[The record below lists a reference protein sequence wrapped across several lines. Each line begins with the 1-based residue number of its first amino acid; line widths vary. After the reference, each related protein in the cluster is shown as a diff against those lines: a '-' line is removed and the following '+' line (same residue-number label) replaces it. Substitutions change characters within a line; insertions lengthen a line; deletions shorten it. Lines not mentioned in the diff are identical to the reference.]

1 MDTGKLFKNG
11 SSQAVRLPKNY
22 RFPGK
27 QVFIRRLGKGV
38 VLMPEEGSW
47 ETLIEGTQQFSD
59 DFLSS
64 REQGE
69 VEPRES
75 LFE

>member
-1 MDTGKLFKNG
+1 MDTAKLFKNG

-27 QVFIRRLGKGV
+27 QVFIKRLGKGI
-38 VLMPEEGSW
+38 VLMPEESSW
-47 ETLIEGTQQFSD
+47 DTLIQSAHSFSD
-59 DFLSS
+59 DFMPSRDQGLADS
-64 REQGE
+64 RET
-69 VEPRES
+69 